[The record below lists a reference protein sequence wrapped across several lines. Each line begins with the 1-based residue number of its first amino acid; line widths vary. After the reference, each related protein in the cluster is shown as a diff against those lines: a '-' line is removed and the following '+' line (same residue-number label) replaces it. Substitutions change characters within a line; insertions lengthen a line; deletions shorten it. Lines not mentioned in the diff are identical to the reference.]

1 MKKNV
6 LGIYIVMIVIG
17 IVGLFFYINQSRV
30 PASSSAPQQ
39 AVPQETIAVA
49 VARRDLKVGDVL
61 QADDFQLKNRSVA
74 QGSADLTFN
83 LAAVNPLGYAL
94 KSAVQAESLIPPSAL
109 VQPGSDDY
117 LAMFIKPESVI
128 YPFTLDDNDSYLLQN
143 LVAGQGVDI
152 YLSYGLD
159 AESNDVVSPAR
170 SIRDSRMKAL
180 MLNKRVLAVKPATPV
195 KKNGVEI
202 VERGSQVVVELQHYE
217 VKMLKELQDKNARVF
232 LFPAVAKTRA
242 SDAIKNSI
250 LPEKEAAWPVKEDEI
265 FTTVN
270 EVDELRG

>member
-180 MLNKRVLAVKPATPV
+180 MLNKRVLAVKPATTV

>member
-1 MKKNV
+1 MKKNM

-17 IVGLFFYINQSRV
+17 IAGLFFYINQSRA
-30 PASSSAPQQ
+30 PTTSAVPQQ
-39 AVPQETIAVA
+39 TAPQETIAVA
-49 VARRDLKVGDVL
+49 VARHDLKVGDVL

-74 QGSADLTFN
+74 QGSADMAFN
-83 LAAVNPLGYAL
+83 LAAINPLGYAL

-152 YLSYGLD
+152 YLSYSLD

-180 MLNKRVLAVKPATPV
+180 MLDKRVLAVKPATMV
-195 KKNGVEI
+195 KKNGIDI

-217 VKMLKELQDKNARVF
+217 VKMLKELQDKNARVY

-242 SDAIKNSI
+242 SEAIKNSI

-270 EVDELRG
+270 TVDELRG

>member
-30 PASSSAPQQ
+30 PAPSSAPQH

-49 VARRDLKVGDVL
+49 VARRDLQAGDVL
-61 QADDFQLKNRSVA
+61 QANDFQLKNMSVA

-83 LAAVNPLGYAL
+83 FAAVNPLGYAL
-94 KSAVQAESLIPPSAL
+94 KSAVQAESFIPPSTL

-152 YLSYGLD
+152 YLSYSLD
-159 AESNDVVSPAR
+159 AESNDVVSPAN

-180 MLNKRVLAVKPATPV
+180 MLDKRVLSVKPATTV

-217 VKMLKELQDKNARVF
+217 VKMLKELQDKNARIF
-232 LFPAVAKTRA
+232 LFPAVAKARA
-242 SDAIKNSI
+242 GDAIKNSI
-250 LPEKEAAWPVKEDEI
+250 LPEKEAAWPIKEDEI

-270 EVDELRG
+270 EVGELRG

>member
-30 PASSSAPQQ
+30 PAPSSVPQQ

-49 VARRDLKVGDVL
+49 VARRDLKAGDVL
-61 QADDFQLKNRSVA
+61 QADDFQLKNMSVA
-74 QGSADLTFN
+74 QGSADLTLN

-94 KSAVQAESLIPPSAL
+94 KSAVQAESFIPPSAL

-152 YLSYGLD
+152 YLSYSLD

-180 MLNKRVLAVKPATPV
+180 MLDKRVLSVKPATTV

-217 VKMLKELQDKNARVF
+217 VKMLQELQDKNARIL
-232 LFPAVAKTRA
+232 LFPAVAKARA
-242 SDAIKNSI
+242 SDAIKNST
-250 LPEKEAAWPVKEDEI
+250 LPEKEAAWPIKEDEI
-265 FTTVN
+265 FTTEN
-270 EVDELRG
+270 EVGELRG